1 MAEFVTQIE
10 RLLQV
15 CREYVVTLG
24 VIAGLFA
31 LATTPLAFGLLSRQE
46 WFQARRGRTLQR
58 PSFAATVVAM
68 MLVMGIPAIFCLLA
82 MKSEFYDQRRY
93 EYDPGQARGPSLA
106 EAAAPGAPSAP
117 AAAAKVEATASRPA
131 TAAAEGPVHGISE
144 AAKTAELASVPQA
157 QRTVAELLPLTT
169 VPQGWV
175 LSELGE
181 RHLETFHAENLYE
194 KINGRAESF
203 LQYQVKGMAYASYH
217 PTDTEDDVQLY
228 IFEFPNA
235 LNALGKYGSEKP
247 ADAQLV
253 DIGSEG
259 YEAAGSVAF
268 YERGFFVQVVS
279 SSDEP
284 RYAEFSKTI
293 ARQVSQ
299 LIKGEKPRLDAA
311 APAAPAVAASAPG
324 SKPAIDASDPTALFK
339 LLPDQP
345 KRLQQQYVAQDV
357 FGYSFLSNVFLAD
370 YKEGDDTWQGFLR
383 PYESAEA
390 AKTVFDE
397 YVRSSK
403 ADGAQIEEIEVAGAD
418 RFLVS
423 SNIGLID
430 VLFLRGNVVAG
441 ANGATRREPAEAFA
455 REFVKNLPEGISAV
469 AVDQGGAPAAT
480 AEPGPS
486 GEE

>member
-1 MAEFVTQIE
+1 MSEFVTQIE
-10 RLLQV
+10 RLLEV
-15 CREYVVTLG
+15 CREHVVTLG

-58 PSFAATVVAM
+58 PSFVATVMAM

-82 MKSEFYDQRRY
+82 MKSEFYDIRRY
-93 EYDPGQARGPSLA
+93 EYDPVETKGTLA
-106 EAAAPGAPSAP
+106 SEPAASSPAP
-117 AAAAKVEATASRPA
+117 AAVAKVEATLPKTIGVAS
-131 TAAAEGPVHGISE
+131 EGPVHGVSE
-144 AAKTAELASVPQA
+144 AVRATELASVPEA
-157 QRTVAELLPLTT
+157 QRAVAELLPLAT
-169 VPQGWV
+169 VPEGWV
-175 LSELGE
+175 LSELGDQ
-181 RHLETFHAENLYE
+181 HLETFHADNLYE

-203 LQYQVKGMAYASYH
+203 LQYQVKGMAYASFH
-217 PTDTEDDVQLY
+217 PTDSEDDVQLY
-228 IFEFPNA
+228 IYEFPNS

-247 ADAQLV
+247 DGAQLV

-284 RYAEFSKTI
+284 RYAEFSKAI

-299 LIKGEKPRLDAA
+299 LIKGEKLTVDSVAA
-311 APAAPAVAASAPG
+311 GAGESLAASAPEP
-324 SKPAIDASDPTALFK
+324 PAATDASDPTVLFK
-339 LLPDQP
+339 LLPDRP

-370 YKEGDDTWQGFLR
+370 YKEGDDSWQGFLR

-390 AKTVFDE
+390 ALKVFDE
-397 YVRSSK
+397 YMTSSK
-403 ADGAQIEEIEVAGAD
+403 TDGAQIEEVEVAGAD

-430 VLFLRGNVVAG
+430 VLFLKGNVVGG
-441 ANGATRREPAEAFA
+441 ANGSTRREPAEAFA
-455 REFVKNLPEGISAV
+455 REFVKKLPESVPAV
-469 AVDQGGAPAAT
+469 AVDQGGAPAT
-480 AEPGPS
+480 GSES
-486 GEE
+486 GSAGNEY